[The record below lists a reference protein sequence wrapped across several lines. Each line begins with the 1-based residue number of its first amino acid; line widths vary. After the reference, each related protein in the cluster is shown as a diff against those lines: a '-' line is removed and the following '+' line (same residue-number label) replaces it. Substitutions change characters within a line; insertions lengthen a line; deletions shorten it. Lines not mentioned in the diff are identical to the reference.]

1 MDNFR
6 ASYIAGAL
14 MINRNQVKE
23 ELNEIFQSETWNGDV
38 ILELLKHHEVTPKT
52 FLHRLSQILPRLF
65 KITELH
71 YFRFEHFVGNIRSSL
86 PRN

>member
-6 ASYIAGAL
+6 ASYFAGAL

-23 ELNEIFQSETWNGDV
+23 ELKEIFRSETWNGDA
-38 ILELLKHHEVTPKT
+38 ILELLKHHEVTPET
-52 FLHRLSQILPRLF
+52 FLHRLSQILPGLF
-65 KITELH
+65 KSQNCII
-71 YFRFEHFVGNIRSSL
+71 FVLNILLEKMRSDL